1 VSCCNWLARNMN
13 LMRVGAVMRP
23 AGDGMRVGP
32 EPRQSIRPANDGLH
46 NHSAVW
52 HQQAMDFVAA
62 CNR

>member
-1 VSCCNWLARNMN
+1 MN